1 MRRWAQSPPPEVDLP
16 NAGFELC
23 SRGGKQKAT
32 MPEQLIDPSN
42 SEQLAS
48 EVARLRGEIARLHA
62 TVERLDELAHLD
74 PLVELPN
81 RRGFL
86 RQLEGLIA
94 RVKRYDDDAAML
106 FVDIDG
112 LKRINDSHGHRA
124 GDEALIMVSKLLVSG
139 VRNGDCVARLGGDEF
154 GILLEHA
161 DQAIAEETASRL
173 VERIADCDFSHEGAP
188 LPLGVAIGIGVI
200 AADDNPETVMAR
212 ADQAMYVKKA
222 AAAA

>member
-1 MRRWAQSPPPEVDLP
+1 MFPP
-16 NAGFELC
+16 
-23 SRGGKQKAT
+23 GKAKTT
-32 MPEQLIDPSN
+32 MAKQLIDPSD
-42 SEQLAS
+42 SEQLAR
-48 EVARLRGEIARLHA
+48 EIARLRGEIARLQA

-94 RVKRYDDDAAML
+94 RVKRYGDDAAML

-161 DQAIAEETASRL
+161 DQAISEETASRL
-173 VERIADCDFSHEGAP
+173 VERIAECDFSHDGAH
-188 LPLGVAIGIGVI
+188 LPLGVAIGIGII
-200 AADDNPETVMAR
+200 APDDNPETVMAR

-222 AAAA
+222 GAAAA

>member
-1 MRRWAQSPPPEVDLP
+1 MA
-16 NAGFELC
+16 
-23 SRGGKQKAT
+23 K
-32 MPEQLIDPSN
+32 QLIDPTN

-48 EVARLRGEIARLHA
+48 EVARLRGEIARLQA

-86 RQLEGLIA
+86 RQIEGLIT
-94 RVKRYDDDAAML
+94 RVKRYGDDAAML

-124 GDEALIMVSKLLVSG
+124 GDEALIRVSQLLVSG
-139 VRNGDCVARLGGDEF
+139 VRSGDCVARLGGDEF
-154 GILLEHA
+154 GILLENA
-161 DQAIAEETASRL
+161 DQAISEETASRL
-173 VERIADCDFSHEGAP
+173 AERIAASDFRHDGAP
-188 LPLGVAIGIGVI
+188 LPLGVAIGIGII
-200 AADDNPETVMAR
+200 AADDDPETVMAR

-222 AAAA
+222 AAAAA

>member
-1 MRRWAQSPPPEVDLP
+1 MGAIAS
-16 NAGFELC
+16 
-23 SRGGKQKAT
+23 SRGGFAERGIRAMFRRGKAKTT
-32 MPEQLIDPSN
+32 MAEQFVDPSN

-48 EVARLRGEIARLHA
+48 EIARLRGEIARLQA

-94 RVKRYDDDAAML
+94 RVKRYGDHAAML

-124 GDEALIMVSKLLVSG
+124 GDEALIRVSQLLVGG
-139 VRNGDCVARLGGDEF
+139 VRSGDCVARLGGDEF

-161 DQAIAEETASRL
+161 DEAIASETAARL
-173 VERIADCDFSHEGAP
+173 VERIAGSGFSHDGAP
-188 LPLGVAIGIGVI
+188 LPLGVAIGVGIIG
-200 AADDNPETVMAR
+200 ADDDAEAVMAR
-212 ADQAMYVKKA
+212 ADEAMY
-222 AAAA
+222 

>member
-1 MRRWAQSPPPEVDLP
+1 MA
-16 NAGFELC
+16 
-23 SRGGKQKAT
+23 K
-32 MPEQLIDPSN
+32 QLIDPTN

-48 EVARLRGEIARLHA
+48 EVARLRGEIARLQA

-86 RQLEGLIA
+86 RQIEGLIT
-94 RVKRYDDDAAML
+94 RVKRYGDDAAML

-124 GDEALIMVSKLLVSG
+124 GDEALIRVSQLLVSG
-139 VRNGDCVARLGGDEF
+139 VRSGDCVARLGGDEF

-161 DQAIAEETASRL
+161 DQAISEETASRL
-173 VERIADCDFSHEGAP
+173 AERIAESDFSHDGAS
-188 LPLGVAIGIGVI
+188 LPLGVAIGIGLI
-200 AADDNPETVMAR
+200 AADDDPETVMAR

-222 AAAA
+222 AAAAA

>member
-1 MRRWAQSPPPEVDLP
+1 LQAM
-16 NAGFELC
+16 
-23 SRGGKQKAT
+23 
-32 MPEQLIDPSN
+32 
-42 SEQLAS
+42 
-48 EVARLRGEIARLHA
+48 
-62 TVERLDELAHLD
+62 VERLDELAHLD

-94 RVKRYDDDAAML
+94 RVKRYGDDAAML
-106 FVDIDG
+106 FVDFDG

-124 GDEALIMVSKLLVSG
+124 GDEALIRVSQLLVGG

-161 DQAIAEETASRL
+161 DQAIADETASRL
-173 VERIADCDFSHEGAP
+173 DERIAECNFSHAGAA
-188 LPLGVAIGIGVI
+188 LPLRVAIGVGII
-200 AADDNPETVMAR
+200 RADDDPETVMAR

>member
-1 MRRWAQSPPPEVDLP
+1 MLRR
-16 NAGFELC
+16 
-23 SRGGKQKAT
+23 GKAKTSIMA
-32 MPEQLIDPSN
+32 EGLIDPSD

-48 EVARLRGEIARLHA
+48 EVVRLRGEVARLQA
-62 TVERLDELAHLD
+62 MVERLDELAHLD

-81 RRGFL
+81 RRGFM

-94 RVKRYDDDAAML
+94 RVKRYGDDAAML

-124 GDEALIMVSKLLVSG
+124 GDEALIRVSQLLVGG

-161 DQAIAEETASRL
+161 DQAVADDTAARLAELIAE
-173 VERIADCDFSHEGAP
+173 CDFSHEGAP
-188 LPLGVAIGIGVI
+188 LPLGVAIGIGII
-200 AADDNPETVMAR
+200 APDDDSETVMAR
-212 ADQAMYVKKA
+212 SDQAMYVKKA